1 MGKRIISIFLAAVL
15 LLSVFT
21 ALPIAAGAAD
31 TDAAGTGDVISYFEV
46 IDLDEPVPGQT
57 PDYTVSV
64 PAGVHYT
71 VGYVEWREKDESAG
85 LDPVFT
91 NGTFKSGNIYT
102 AYIYLNA
109 NSGYEFAD
117 RETATGTING
127 KEATVSSYGN
137 KVWVE
142 RTYTC
147 FFKIT
152 SVSVNLDE
160 PVPGQEPDE
169 TVSVPA
175 GANYYEDQVL
185 FPEWNLIENGSVVN
199 CAWETFEGGKT
210 YQVVLYLHTYPGYV
224 FGDDGENV
232 TATINGKPATV
243 NGDGSRIWVE
253 CVYVCPIG
261 IIDSVSV
268 LDLTEPVAGQ
278 TPDYTVSVPA
288 GANYKPSEIEPPE
301 WYHYENG
308 DWHDKLSYNE
318 PFESGKSYLFRIYM
332 RSNSGYEFGDD
343 GENVTA
349 AINGKSATVGGWGQR
364 IYVERTYTCT
374 ANFLSGTVTSFL
386 DSSDKVTLRLD
397 SVTSGGFYKLVDKA
411 VLDGNSAAYQ
421 FGGLEKNVKYRL
433 TVSKKNHVTRQY
445 EFKLLFTDS
454 KTQDVK
460 ICPIGDAT
468 NDGKV
473 NMFDYNAVYKHV
485 AKNPELAEGSYQ
497 RACADVTG
505 DGKVNMFD
513 YNAIYKHV
521 TRTKPLWT
529 VG

>member
-1 MGKRIISIFLAAVL
+1 MTKRVLSILLAAVL
-15 LLSVFT
+15 LLSVLS
-21 ALPIAAGAAD
+21 ALPTAAGAAD
-31 TDAAGTGDVISYFEV
+31 TDAAETGVSIISNVEV
-46 IDLDEPVPGQT
+46 LDLTEPAPGQT

-64 PAGVHYT
+64 PAGANYT

-308 DWHDKLSYNE
+308 DWHDLLSYNE

-332 RSNSGYEFGDD
+332 TANSGYEFGDD
-343 GENVTA
+343 GEA
-349 AINGKSATVGGWGQR
+349 SINGKTATLYGSGTR
-364 IYVERTYTCT
+364 IWVERVYTCT
-374 ANFLSGTVTSFL
+374 ADSLSGTVTSFL
-386 DSSDKVTLRLD
+386 DSGDKVTVRLD
-397 SVTSGGFYKLVDKA
+397 SVTSGGFFKLVDKA
-411 VLDGNSAAYQ
+411 EFYANSAAYQ
-421 FGGLEKNVKYRL
+421 FGGLEKNVNYRL
-433 TVSKKNHVTRQY
+433 TVSKANHVTRQY
-445 EFKLLFTDS
+445 SFKILFSS
-454 KTQDVK
+454 KTLDVK
-460 ICPIGDAT
+460 ICPKGDAN
-468 NDGKV
+468 NDGSVKANDAMV
-473 NMFDYNAVYKHV
+473 AYRHAQGKTMITDEYKFKCANVAGDDDYVKANDAMKIFRQAQGKHS
-485 AKNPELAEGSYQ
+485 L
-497 RACADVTG
+497 
-505 DGKVNMFD
+505 F
-513 YNAIYKHV
+513 
-521 TRTKPLWT
+521 
-529 VG
+529 